1 MTPAME
7 QVVELKKK
15 TTLTTLSL
23 RKSSPCMTRSRGAQL
38 KRKFLCIFLNVLC
51 NLLFF
56 YKYIYEVC

>member
-15 TTLTTLSL
+15 SSLTTLSL

-38 KRKFLCIFLNVLC
+38 KRKFLRI
-51 NLLFF
+51 F
-56 YKYIYEVC
+56 YKDIM